1 MRWGAWRF
9 ESDRYSRRALIELDT
24 QGAGTMAKAPPA
36 FQFYPAD
43 FMAGTAHLD
52 AEAIGCYLLL
62 LCFQWMHG
70 FVPSDASQ
78 RARICRKSTTE
89 FAPLW
94 ELICDKF
101 ALSDDGH
108 LRNDRLEV
116 VRGNQLAI
124 SEKRRE
130 AGRMGGKANAKQ
142 TVKQKGTKGRLK
154 VEDRRLKYSTKEME
168 SAFAA
173 WWELVPNKIARADAR
188 KRYEQAVDRLI
199 ERGDTADPIAFLAD
213 RMAAF
218 AKSDKGRGLFCP
230 HPSTWLNKG
239 QFDDD
244 PEAWRDRKPQSGKM
258 APADAG
264 AAYLEKRRQTVV
276 ST

>member
-1 MRWGAWRF
+1 
-9 ESDRYSRRALIELDT
+9 
-24 QGAGTMAKAPPA
+24 MAKAPPA
-36 FQFYPAD
+36 FQFYPSD

-78 RARICRKSTTE
+78 RARICRKSTPE

-94 ELICDKF
+94 DSISDKF
-101 ALSDDGH
+101 VVSDDGC
-108 LRNDRLEV
+108 LRNERMEV
-116 VRGNQLAI
+116 VRGNQLAV

-130 AGRMGGKANAKQ
+130 AGRLGGKANAKQ
-142 TVKQKGTKGRLK
+142 TVKQKRTKGSMK
-154 VEDRRLKYSTKEME
+154 VEDRRLKYTSKEIE
-168 SAFAA
+168 SAFAD
-173 WWELVPNKIARADAR
+173 WWELVPKKTARGEAL
-188 KRYEQAVDRLI
+188 KRYESAVDRLI
-199 ERGDTADPIAFLAD
+199 DRPDIADPIAFLAN
-213 RMAAF
+213 RMALF
-218 AKSDKGRGLFCP
+218 AKSDKAKGQYCP
-230 HPSTWLNKG
+230 HPATWLNKD

-244 PEAWRDRKPQSGKM
+244 PATWQDRRPTTGKM
-258 APADAG
+258 APASAG